1 MTLSASHINGDIL
14 KGILQHIVSFRTH
27 EIVKVQ
33 QTWHTMPDEIESRVC
48 SSPYSKYQHT
58 AKKAHEH
65 SSNLL
70 IPTRKSTSDMTSPYT
85 VPYSS
90 GLALAATNTTDASP
104 LQNNMASVYPRPLH
118 PPSTSSAEYRIWL
131 GFFIFGTISAAM
143 MVIMMLWL
151 CALSSGVARLAR
163 RKREEKDEQKSLA
176 SEYEMHERVRE
187 PERAFRRGR

>member
-1 MTLSASHINGDIL
+1 MTLSRRLNGDMPQ
-14 KGILQHIVSFRTH
+14 GIIRHTVGFRIH

-33 QTWHTMPDEIESRVC
+33 QIWRTMPDEVESRVC

-70 IPTRKSTSDMTSPYT
+70 IPQRRSTSDMASPYT

-90 GLALAATNTTDASP
+90 GPAFAATNTSDASP
-104 LQNNMASVYPRPLH
+104 QQNNITSVYPRPLH
-118 PPSTSSAEYRIWL
+118 PPNTSSAEYRIWL
-131 GFFIFGTISAAM
+131 GFFIFGAISAAI

-187 PERAFRRGR
+187 PERVFRRGR